1 MSHLVAIAYPEVA
14 TAQRVADELRDLVD
28 NDALELDDM
37 VVIERTSE
45 GKVKLHQSHS
55 EGGKGAVAGGV
66 GGMMIGFIFFAPLL
80 GAALGAAAGAAVGH
94 QHDAGV
100 EDDFMD
106 RVGVQLRNGG
116 GAVVVL
122 VRRSTPDLVVPHV
135 AQFGGEVVQTSLAPE
150 KEAELKDALAGQG
163 AAA

>member
-1 MSHLVAIAYPEVA
+1 MSHLVAIAYPDVE
-14 TAQRVADELRDLVD
+14 TARKVADELHYLVD
-28 NDALELDDM
+28 KDALELDDL
-37 VVIERTSE
+37 VVVERTSE
-45 GKVKLHQSHS
+45 GVVKLHQSHS

-80 GAALGAAAGAAVGH
+80 GAALGAAAGTAIGH

-106 RVGVQLRNGG
+106 RLGVQLHNGG

-122 VRRSTPDLVVPHV
+122 VRRSTPDMVVPRV
-135 AQFGGEVVQTSLAPE
+135 AQFGGEVVQTSLSPE
-150 KEAELKDALAGQG
+150 KEAELKDAIAGQG

>member
-1 MSHLVAIAYPEVA
+1 MSHLVAIAYPDLRTAQDVA
-14 TAQRVADELRDLVD
+14 TELHPLVD
-28 NDALELDDM
+28 QEALELDDM
-37 VVIERTSE
+37 VVVERTSD
-45 GKVKLHQSHS
+45 GRVKLHQSHS

-94 QHDAGV
+94 KHDAGV

-106 RVGVQLRNGG
+106 RLGEQLPNGG
-116 GAVVVL
+116 GAVVAL
-122 VRRSTPDLVVPHV
+122 VRRTTPDAVVPRV
-135 AQFGGEVVQTSLAPE
+135 AQFGGTVVQTSLTPE
-150 KEAELKDALAGQG
+150 KEEELKYALAGQG